1 MAEPNPQPDQE
12 EAPPQPVKVKGGGV
26 MGPIVAAIIIVAGI
40 AGIMKIMVLPVL
52 EDKKTSVSP
61 ELSGDGVD
69 GKQANDKGSQDSTTT
84 TRLTPFDLE
93 RSITFDLGEPIL
105 VNIEGESGKV
115 LSAKVGYMLKTG
127 ALSTEDEPVLKEAV
141 DKFNPLL
148 RDAVRSYLTSIDE
161 DDLKLV
167 ELHKQQLQRRMN
179 GQFDT
184 IRSGG
189 NEKIKELINA
199 NPVERVLLPSFTA
212 Q

>member
-12 EAPPQPVKVKGGGV
+12 EATPQPVKVKGGGV

-69 GKQANDKGSQDSTTT
+69 GKQANDKGSQESSTI
-84 TRLTPFDLE
+84 E

-105 VNIEGESGKV
+105 VNIEGNSGKV
-115 LSAKVGYMLKTG
+115 LSAKVGYLLKTG
-127 ALSTEDEPVLKEAV
+127 HLEDDQVKLLKAAV
-141 DKFNPLL
+141 EEFKPLL
-148 RDAVRSYLTSIDE
+148 RDGVRGYLTSIQEDE
-161 DDLKLV
+161 LELV
-167 ELHKQQLQRRMN
+167 TVHKEQLRRRMN
-179 GQFDT
+179 DEFDT
-184 IRSGG
+184 IRNRSR
-189 NEKIKELINA
+189 EPKIKEFINS

>member
-1 MAEPNPQPDQE
+1 MAEPNPQPLQE
-12 EAPPQPVKVKGGGV
+12 EATPQPVQVKGGGV

-40 AGIMKIMVLPVL
+40 AGIMKMMVLPEL
-52 EDKKTSVSP
+52 NKKGATLSG

-69 GKQANDKGSQDSTTT
+69 GKQEKDKGSQDSTTT
-84 TRLTPFDLE
+84 MRLTP
-93 RSITFDLGEPIL
+93 FDLGEPIL

-127 ALSTEDEPVLKEAV
+127 DLSKENEPVLKEAV

-167 ELHKQQLQRRMN
+167 ELHKQQLQRKMN
-179 GQFDT
+179 DQFDT

-189 NEKIKELINA
+189 GEEIKELINA

>member
-1 MAEPNPQPDQE
+1 MAEPNPQPAQE

-61 ELSGDGVD
+61 ELSGEGVD
-69 GKQANDKGSQDSTTT
+69 GKQANDKGSQESSTI
-84 TRLTPFDLE
+84 E

-105 VNIEGESGKV
+105 VNIEGNSGKV
-115 LSAKVGYMLKTG
+115 LSAKVGYLLKTG
-127 ALSTEDEPVLKEAV
+127 DLKEDQVKLLKAAV
-141 DKFNPLL
+141 EEFKPLL
-148 RDAVRSYLTSIDE
+148 RDGVRGYLTSIQEDE
-161 DDLKLV
+161 LELV
-167 ELHKQQLQRRMN
+167 TVHKEQLRRRMN
-179 GQFDT
+179 DEFDT
-184 IRSGG
+184 IRNRSR
-189 NEKIKELINA
+189 EPKIKEFINS

>member
-1 MAEPNPQPDQE
+1 MAEPNPQPVQE
-12 EAPPQPVKVKGGGV
+12 EATPQPVQVKGGGV

-40 AGIMKIMVLPVL
+40 AGIMKMMVLPEL
-52 EDKKTSVSP
+52 KKTGTSVSG
-61 ELSGDGVD
+61 ELSGEGVE
-69 GKQANDKGSQDSTTT
+69 GKQEKDKGSQDSTTT
-84 TRLTPFDLE
+84 TRLTP
-93 RSITFDLGEPIL
+93 FDLGEPIL

-127 ALSTEDEPVLKEAV
+127 KLSKEDEPVLKAAV

-189 NEKIKELINA
+189 GEDIQKLINA

>member
-1 MAEPNPQPDQE
+1 MAEPNPQPVQE
-12 EAPPQPVKVKGGGV
+12 EATTQPVQVKGGGV

-40 AGIMKIMVLPVL
+40 AGIMKMMVLPEL
-52 EDKKTSVSP
+52 KKTGTSVSG
-61 ELSGDGVD
+61 ELSGDGVE
-69 GKQANDKGSQDSTTT
+69 GKQEKDKGSQDSTTT
-84 TRLTPFDLE
+84 TRLTP
-93 RSITFDLGEPIL
+93 FDLGEPIL

-127 ALSTEDEPVLKEAV
+127 NLSKEDEPVLKDAV
-141 DKFNPLL
+141 DKFKPLL

-189 NEKIKELINA
+189 GEDIEKLINA

>member
-12 EAPPQPVKVKGGGV
+12 EATPQPVKVKGGGV

-69 GKQANDKGSQDSTTT
+69 GKQANDKGSQESSTI
-84 TRLTPFDLE
+84 E

-105 VNIEGESGKV
+105 VNIEGNSGKV
-115 LSAKVGYMLKTG
+115 LSAKVGYLLKTG
-127 ALSTEDEPVLKEAV
+127 HLEDDQVKLLKTAV
-141 DKFNPLL
+141 EEFKPLL
-148 RDAVRSYLTSIDE
+148 RDGVRGYLTSIQEDE
-161 DDLKLV
+161 LELV
-167 ELHKQQLQRRMN
+167 TVHKEQLRRRMN
-179 GQFDT
+179 DEFDT
-184 IRSGG
+184 IRNRSR
-189 NEKIKELINA
+189 EPKIKEFINS

>member
-61 ELSGDGVD
+61 ELSGDGAD
-69 GKQANDKGSQDSTTT
+69 GKQANDKGSQESSTI
-84 TRLTPFDLE
+84 E

-105 VNIEGESGKV
+105 VNIEGNSGKV
-115 LSAKVGYMLKTG
+115 LSAKVGYLLKTG
-127 ALSTEDEPVLKEAV
+127 DLKEDDVKLLKTAV
-141 DKFNPLL
+141 EEFKPLL
-148 RDAVRSYLTSIDE
+148 RDGVRGYLTSIQEDE
-161 DDLKLV
+161 LELV
-167 ELHKQQLQRRMN
+167 TVHKEQLRRRMN
-179 GQFDT
+179 DEFDT
-184 IRSGG
+184 IRNRSR
-189 NEKIKELINA
+189 EPKIKEFINS

>member
-1 MAEPNPQPDQE
+1 MAEPNPQPVQE
-12 EAPPQPVKVKGGGV
+12 EATPQPVQVKGGGV

-40 AGIMKIMVLPVL
+40 AGIMKMMVLPEL
-52 EDKKTSVSP
+52 KKTGTSVSG
-61 ELSGDGVD
+61 ELSGDGVE
-69 GKQANDKGSQDSTTT
+69 GKQEKDKGSQDSTTT
-84 TRLTPFDLE
+84 MRLTP
-93 RSITFDLGEPIL
+93 FDLGEPIL

-127 ALSTEDEPVLKEAV
+127 DLSKENEPVLKEAV

-167 ELHKQQLQRRMN
+167 ELHKQQLQRKMN
-179 GQFDT
+179 DQFDT

-189 NEKIKELINA
+189 GEEIKELINA

>member
-1 MAEPNPQPDQE
+1 MAEPNPQPVQE
-12 EAPPQPVKVKGGGV
+12 EATPQPVQVKGGGV

-40 AGIMKIMVLPVL
+40 AGIMKMMVLPEL
-52 EDKKTSVSP
+52 KKTGTSVSG
-61 ELSGDGVD
+61 ELSGDGVE
-69 GKQANDKGSQDSTTT
+69 GKQDKDKGSQDSTTT
-84 TRLTPFDLE
+84 TRLTP
-93 RSITFDLGEPIL
+93 FDLGEPIL

-127 ALSTEDEPVLKEAV
+127 KLSKEDEPVLKAAV

-189 NEKIKELINA
+189 GEDIQKLINA

>member
-1 MAEPNPQPDQE
+1 MAEPNPQPDQV

-52 EDKKTSVSP
+52 ENKKTSVST

-69 GKQANDKGSQDSTTT
+69 GKQANDKGSQESSTI
-84 TRLTPFDLE
+84 E

-105 VNIEGESGKV
+105 VNIEGNSGKV
-115 LSAKVGYMLKTG
+115 LSAKVGYLLKTG
-127 ALSTEDEPVLKEAV
+127 NLEDDQVKLLKAAV
-141 DKFNPLL
+141 EEFKPLL
-148 RDAVRSYLTSIDE
+148 RDGVRGYLTSIQEDE
-161 DDLKLV
+161 LELV
-167 ELHKQQLQRRMN
+167 TVHKEQLRRRMN
-179 GQFDT
+179 DEFDT
-184 IRSGG
+184 IRNRSR
-189 NEKIKELINA
+189 EPKIKEFINS

>member
-1 MAEPNPQPDQE
+1 MAEPNPQPAQE

-61 ELSGDGVD
+61 ELSGDGAD
-69 GKQANDKGSQDSTTT
+69 GKQANDKGGQESSTI
-84 TRLTPFDLE
+84 E

-105 VNIEGESGKV
+105 VNIEGNSGKV
-115 LSAKVGYMLKTG
+115 LSAKVGYLLKTG
-127 ALSTEDEPVLKEAV
+127 DLKEEDVKLLKTAV
-141 DKFNPLL
+141 EEFKPLL
-148 RDAVRSYLTSIDE
+148 RDGVRGYLTSIQEDE
-161 DDLKLV
+161 LELV
-167 ELHKQQLQRRMN
+167 TVHKEQLRRRMN
-179 GQFDT
+179 DEFDT
-184 IRSGG
+184 IRNRSR
-189 NEKIKELINA
+189 EPKIKEFINS

>member
-52 EDKKTSVSP
+52 ENKKTSVSP

-84 TRLTPFDLE
+84 TRLTPFDL
-93 RSITFDLGEPIL
+93 GEPIL
-105 VNIEGESGKV
+105 VNIEGNSGKV
-115 LSAKVGYMLKTG
+115 LSAKVGYLLKTG
-127 ALSTEDEPVLKEAV
+127 DLKEDEVTLLKTAV
-141 DKFNPLL
+141 EEFKPLL
-148 RDAVRSYLTSIDE
+148 RDGVRGYLTSIQEDE
-161 DDLKLV
+161 LELV
-167 ELHKQQLQRRMN
+167 TVHKEQLRRRMN
-179 GQFDT
+179 DEFDT
-184 IRSGG
+184 IRNRSR
-189 NEKIKELINA
+189 EPKIKEFINS

>member
-1 MAEPNPQPDQE
+1 MAEPNPQPLQE
-12 EAPPQPVKVKGGGV
+12 EATPQPVQVKGGGV

-40 AGIMKIMVLPVL
+40 AGIMKMMVLPEL
-52 EDKKTSVSP
+52 NKKGATVSG

-69 GKQANDKGSQDSTTT
+69 GKQEKDKGSQDSTTT
-84 TRLTPFDLE
+84 MRLTP
-93 RSITFDLGEPIL
+93 FDLGEPIL

-127 ALSTEDEPVLKEAV
+127 DLSKENEPVLKEAV

-167 ELHKQQLQRRMN
+167 ELHKQQLQRKMN
-179 GQFDT
+179 DQFDT

-189 NEKIKELINA
+189 GEEIKELINA

>member
-12 EAPPQPVKVKGGGV
+12 EASPQPVKVKGGGV

-69 GKQANDKGSQDSTTT
+69 GKQANDKGSQESSTI
-84 TRLTPFDLE
+84 E

-105 VNIEGESGKV
+105 VNIEGNSGKV
-115 LSAKVGYMLKTG
+115 LSAKVGYLLKTG
-127 ALSTEDEPVLKEAV
+127 DLKEDDVKLLKTAV
-141 DKFNPLL
+141 EEFKPLL
-148 RDAVRSYLTSIDE
+148 RDGVRGYLTSIQEDE
-161 DDLKLV
+161 LELV
-167 ELHKQQLQRRMN
+167 TVHKEQLRRRMN
-179 GQFDT
+179 DEFDT
-184 IRSGG
+184 IRNRSR
-189 NEKIKELINA
+189 EPKIKEFINS

>member
-12 EAPPQPVKVKGGGV
+12 EATPQPVKVKGGGV

-69 GKQANDKGSQDSTTT
+69 GKQANDKGSQESSTI
-84 TRLTPFDLE
+84 E

-105 VNIEGESGKV
+105 VNIEGNSGKV
-115 LSAKVGYMLKTG
+115 LSAKVGYLLKTG
-127 ALSTEDEPVLKEAV
+127 NLEDDQVKLLKAAV
-141 DKFNPLL
+141 EEFKPLL
-148 RDAVRSYLTSIDE
+148 RDGVRGYLTSIQEDE
-161 DDLKLV
+161 LELV
-167 ELHKQQLQRRMN
+167 TVHKEQLRRRMN
-179 GQFDT
+179 DEFDT
-184 IRSGG
+184 IRNRSR
-189 NEKIKELINA
+189 EPKIKEFINS

>member
-61 ELSGDGVD
+61 ELSGDGAD
-69 GKQANDKGSQDSTTT
+69 GKQANDKASQESSTI
-84 TRLTPFDLE
+84 E

-105 VNIEGESGKV
+105 VNIEGNSGKV
-115 LSAKVGYMLKTG
+115 LSAKVGYLLKTG
-127 ALSTEDEPVLKEAV
+127 DLKEDDVKLLKTAV
-141 DKFNPLL
+141 EEFKPLL
-148 RDAVRSYLTSIDE
+148 RDGVRGYLTSIQEDE
-161 DDLKLV
+161 LELV
-167 ELHKQQLQRRMN
+167 TVHKEQLRRRMN
-179 GQFDT
+179 DEFDT
-184 IRSGG
+184 IRNRSR
-189 NEKIKELINA
+189 EPKIKEFINS

>member
-1 MAEPNPQPDQE
+1 MAEPNPQPAQE

-52 EDKKTSVSP
+52 ENKKTSVSP

-69 GKQANDKGSQDSTTT
+69 GKQANDKGSQESSTI
-84 TRLTPFDLE
+84 E

-105 VNIEGESGKV
+105 VNIEGNSGKV
-115 LSAKVGYMLKTG
+115 LSAKVGYLLKTG
-127 ALSTEDEPVLKEAV
+127 DLEEDEVTQLKTAV
-141 DKFNPLL
+141 EEFKPLL
-148 RDAVRSYLTSIDE
+148 RDGVRGYLTSIQEDE
-161 DDLKLV
+161 LELV
-167 ELHKQQLQRRMN
+167 TVHKEQLRRRMN
-179 GQFDT
+179 DEFDT
-184 IRSGG
+184 IRNRSRVP
-189 NEKIKELINA
+189 KIKEFIKS

>member
-1 MAEPNPQPDQE
+1 MAEPNPQPAQE

-69 GKQANDKGSQDSTTT
+69 GMQANDKGSQESSTI
-84 TRLTPFDLE
+84 E

-105 VNIEGESGKV
+105 VNIEGNSGKV
-115 LSAKVGYMLKTG
+115 LSAKVGYLLKTG
-127 ALSTEDEPVLKEAV
+127 DLKEDEVTLLKTAV
-141 DKFNPLL
+141 EEFKPLL
-148 RDAVRSYLTSIDE
+148 RDGVRGYLTSIQEDE
-161 DDLKLV
+161 LELV
-167 ELHKQQLQRRMN
+167 TVHKEQLRRRMN
-179 GQFDT
+179 DEFDT
-184 IRSGG
+184 IRNRSR
-189 NEKIKELINA
+189 EPKIKEFINS

>member
-1 MAEPNPQPDQE
+1 MAEPNPQPAQE

-52 EDKKTSVSP
+52 ENKKTSVSP

-69 GKQANDKGSQDSTTT
+69 GKLANDKGSQESSTI
-84 TRLTPFDLE
+84 E

-105 VNIEGESGKV
+105 VNIEGNSGKV
-115 LSAKVGYMLKTG
+115 LSAKVGYLLKTG
-127 ALSTEDEPVLKEAV
+127 DLKEDEVTLLKTAV
-141 DKFNPLL
+141 EEFKPLL
-148 RDAVRSYLTSIDE
+148 RDGVRGYLTSIQEDE
-161 DDLKLV
+161 LELV
-167 ELHKQQLQRRMN
+167 TVHKEQLRRRMN
-179 GQFDT
+179 DEFDT
-184 IRSGG
+184 IRNRSR
-189 NEKIKELINA
+189 EPKIKEFINS

>member
-1 MAEPNPQPDQE
+1 MAEPNPQPAQE

-69 GKQANDKGSQDSTTT
+69 GKQANDKGSQESSTI
-84 TRLTPFDLE
+84 E

-105 VNIEGESGKV
+105 VNIEGNSGKV
-115 LSAKVGYMLKTG
+115 LSAKVGYLLKTG
-127 ALSTEDEPVLKEAV
+127 DLKEEDVKLLKTAV
-141 DKFNPLL
+141 EEFKPLL
-148 RDAVRSYLTSIDE
+148 RDGVRGYLTSIQEDE
-161 DDLKLV
+161 LELV
-167 ELHKQQLQRRMN
+167 TVHKEQLRRRMN
-179 GQFDT
+179 DEFDT
-184 IRSGG
+184 IRNRSR
-189 NEKIKELINA
+189 EPKIKEFINS

>member
-12 EAPPQPVKVKGGGV
+12 EATPQPVKVKGGGV

-69 GKQANDKGSQDSTTT
+69 GKQANDKGSQESSTI
-84 TRLTPFDLE
+84 E

-105 VNIEGESGKV
+105 VNIEGNSGKV
-115 LSAKVGYMLKTG
+115 LSAKVGYLLKTG
-127 ALSTEDEPVLKEAV
+127 DLKEDQVKLLKAAV
-141 DKFNPLL
+141 EEFKPLL
-148 RDAVRSYLTSIDE
+148 RDGVRGYLTSIQEDE
-161 DDLKLV
+161 LELV
-167 ELHKQQLQRRMN
+167 TVHKEQLRRRMN
-179 GQFDT
+179 DEFDT
-184 IRSGG
+184 IRNRSR
-189 NEKIKELINA
+189 EPKIKEFINS

>member
-69 GKQANDKGSQDSTTT
+69 GKQANDKGSQESSTI
-84 TRLTPFDLE
+84 E

-105 VNIEGESGKV
+105 VNIEGNSGKV
-115 LSAKVGYMLKTG
+115 LSAKVGYLLKTG
-127 ALSTEDEPVLKEAV
+127 DLKEDDVKLLKTAV
-141 DKFNPLL
+141 EEFKPLL
-148 RDAVRSYLTSIDE
+148 RDGVRGYLTSIQEDE
-161 DDLKLV
+161 LELV
-167 ELHKQQLQRRMN
+167 TVHKEQLRRRMN
-179 GQFDT
+179 DEFDT
-184 IRSGG
+184 IRTRSR
-189 NEKIKELINA
+189 EPKIKEFINS

>member
-52 EDKKTSVSP
+52 ENKKTSVSP

-69 GKQANDKGSQDSTTT
+69 GKQANDKGSQESSTI
-84 TRLTPFDLE
+84 E

-105 VNIEGESGKV
+105 VNIEGNSGKV
-115 LSAKVGYMLKTG
+115 LSAKVGYLLKTG
-127 ALSTEDEPVLKEAV
+127 NLEDDQVKLLKAAV
-141 DKFNPLL
+141 EEFKPLL
-148 RDAVRSYLTSIDE
+148 RDGVRGYLTSIQEDE
-161 DDLKLV
+161 LELV
-167 ELHKQQLQRRMN
+167 TVHKEQLRRRMN
-179 GQFDT
+179 DEFDT
-184 IRSGG
+184 IRNRSR
-189 NEKIKELINA
+189 EPKIKEFINS

>member
-1 MAEPNPQPDQE
+1 MAERNPQQPVQE
-12 EAPPQPVKVKGGGV
+12 EATPQPVQVKGGGV

-69 GKQANDKGSQDSTTT
+69 GKQANDKGSQESSTI
-84 TRLTPFDLE
+84 E

-105 VNIEGESGKV
+105 VNIEGNSGKV
-115 LSAKVGYMLKTG
+115 LSAKVGYLLKTG
-127 ALSTEDEPVLKEAV
+127 HLEDDQVTLLKAAV
-141 DKFNPLL
+141 EEFKPLL
-148 RDAVRSYLTSIDE
+148 RDGVRGYLTSIQEDE
-161 DDLKLV
+161 LELV
-167 ELHKQQLQRRMN
+167 TVHKEQLRRRMN
-179 GQFDT
+179 DEFDT
-184 IRSGG
+184 IRNRSR
-189 NEKIKELINA
+189 EPKIKEFINS

>member
-1 MAEPNPQPDQE
+1 MAEPNPQPLQE
-12 EAPPQPVKVKGGGV
+12 EATPQPVQVKGGGV

-40 AGIMKIMVLPVL
+40 AGIMKMMVLPEL
-52 EDKKTSVSP
+52 KKTGTSVSG

-69 GKQANDKGSQDSTTT
+69 GKQEKDKGSQDSTTT
-84 TRLTPFDLE
+84 MRLTP
-93 RSITFDLGEPIL
+93 FDLGEPIL

-127 ALSTEDEPVLKEAV
+127 KLSDEDEPVLKAAV

-167 ELHKQQLQRRMN
+167 ELHKQQLQRKMN
-179 GQFDT
+179 DQFDT

-189 NEKIKELINA
+189 GEEIKELINA

>member
-61 ELSGDGVD
+61 ELSGEGVD
-69 GKQANDKGSQDSTTT
+69 GKQANDKGSQESSTI
-84 TRLTPFDLE
+84 E

-105 VNIEGESGKV
+105 VNIEGNSGKV
-115 LSAKVGYMLKTG
+115 LSAKVGYLLKTG
-127 ALSTEDEPVLKEAV
+127 DLKEDQVKLLKAAV
-141 DKFNPLL
+141 EEFKPLL
-148 RDAVRSYLTSIDE
+148 RDGVRGYLTSIQEDE
-161 DDLKLV
+161 LELV
-167 ELHKQQLQRRMN
+167 TVHKEQLRRRMN
-179 GQFDT
+179 DEFDT
-184 IRSGG
+184 IRNRSR
-189 NEKIKELINA
+189 EPKIKEFINS

>member
-61 ELSGDGVD
+61 ELSGDGAD
-69 GKQANDKGSQDSTTT
+69 GKQANDKGSQESSTI
-84 TRLTPFDLE
+84 E

-105 VNIEGESGKV
+105 VNIEGNSGKV
-115 LSAKVGYMLKTG
+115 LSAKVGYLLKTG
-127 ALSTEDEPVLKEAV
+127 DLKEEDVKLLKTAV
-141 DKFNPLL
+141 EEFKPLL
-148 RDAVRSYLTSIDE
+148 RDGVRGYLTSIQEDE
-161 DDLKLV
+161 LELV
-167 ELHKQQLQRRMN
+167 TVHKEQLRRRMN
-179 GQFDT
+179 DEFDT
-184 IRSGG
+184 IRNRSR
-189 NEKIKELINA
+189 EPKIKEFINS

>member
-1 MAEPNPQPDQE
+1 MAEPNPQPAQE

-69 GKQANDKGSQDSTTT
+69 GKQANDMGSQESSTI
-84 TRLTPFDLE
+84 E

-105 VNIEGESGKV
+105 VNIEGNSGKV
-115 LSAKVGYMLKTG
+115 LSAKVGYLLKTG
-127 ALSTEDEPVLKEAV
+127 DLKDDEVTLLKAAV
-141 DKFNPLL
+141 DEFKPLL
-148 RDAVRSYLTSIDE
+148 RDGVRGYLTSIQEDE
-161 DDLKLV
+161 LELV
-167 ELHKQQLQRRMN
+167 TVHKEQLRRRMN
-179 GQFDT
+179 DEFDT
-184 IRSGG
+184 IRNRSR
-189 NEKIKELINA
+189 EPKIKEFINS

>member
-1 MAEPNPQPDQE
+1 MAEPNPQPVQE
-12 EAPPQPVKVKGGGV
+12 EATPQPVQVKGGGV

-40 AGIMKIMVLPVL
+40 AGIMKMMVLPEL
-52 EDKKTSVSP
+52 KKTGTSVSG
-61 ELSGDGVD
+61 ELSGDGVE
-69 GKQANDKGSQDSTTT
+69 GKQEKDKGSQDSTTT
-84 TRLTPFDLE
+84 TRLTQ
-93 RSITFDLGEPIL
+93 FDLGEPIL

-127 ALSTEDEPVLKEAV
+127 KLSKEDEPVLKAAV

-189 NEKIKELINA
+189 GEDIQKLINA

>member
-1 MAEPNPQPDQE
+1 MAERNPQQPVQE
-12 EAPPQPVKVKGGGV
+12 EATPQPVQVKGGGV

-40 AGIMKIMVLPVL
+40 AGIMKMMVLPEL
-52 EDKKTSVSP
+52 NKKGATVSG

-69 GKQANDKGSQDSTTT
+69 GKQEKDKGSQDSTTT
-84 TRLTPFDLE
+84 TRLTP
-93 RSITFDLGEPIL
+93 FDLGEPIL

-127 ALSTEDEPVLKEAV
+127 NLSKEDEPVLKDAV
-141 DKFNPLL
+141 DKFKPLL

-167 ELHKQQLQRRMN
+167 DVHKLQLARRMDE
-179 GQFDT
+179 QFDT
-184 IRSGG
+184 IRTSGE
-189 NEKIKELINA
+189 EKIDKLIKA
-199 NPVERVLLPSFTA
+199 KPVERVLLPSFTA

>member
-12 EAPPQPVKVKGGGV
+12 EATPQPVKVKGGGV

-69 GKQANDKGSQDSTTT
+69 GKQANDKGSQESSTI
-84 TRLTPFDLE
+84 E

-105 VNIEGESGKV
+105 VNIEGNSGKV
-115 LSAKVGYMLKTG
+115 LSAKVGYLLKTG
-127 ALSTEDEPVLKEAV
+127 DLEEEDLKKLKTAV
-141 DKFNPLL
+141 EEFKPLL
-148 RDAVRSYLTSIDE
+148 RDGVRGYLTSIQEDE
-161 DDLKLV
+161 LELV
-167 ELHKQQLQRRMN
+167 TVHKEQLRRRMN
-179 GQFDT
+179 DEFDT
-184 IRSGG
+184 IRNRSR
-189 NEKIKELINA
+189 EPKIKEFINS

>member
-1 MAEPNPQPDQE
+1 MAEPNPQPVQE
-12 EAPPQPVKVKGGGV
+12 EATPQPVQVKGGGV

-40 AGIMKIMVLPVL
+40 AGIMKMMVLPEL
-52 EDKKTSVSP
+52 KKTGTSVSG
-61 ELSGDGVD
+61 ELSGEGVE
-69 GKQANDKGSQDSTTT
+69 GKQEKDKGSQDSTTT
-84 TRLTPFDLE
+84 TRLTP
-93 RSITFDLGEPIL
+93 FDLGEPIL

-127 ALSTEDEPVLKEAV
+127 KLSDEDEPVLKAAV

-189 NEKIKELINA
+189 GEDIQKLINA